1 MFLQLFSNAY
11 KSDIIK
17 YEMRDIML
25 KIEGLK
31 VATDN
36 KVILNDFNM
45 LINDGEIHVI
55 MGPNGVGKSTLSR
68 VIMGDNNYKVLA
80 GNIIF
85 NGDNLIP
92 MSTDERAKSGIFLAM
107 QYPMEIEGVTNQDFL
122 RTAMSAV
129 NNKRIGLYDFI
140 LKCES
145 ESDDLSM
152 NKDLIHRS
160 LNVGFSGGE
169 KKKNEVLQIKLL
181 EPKFIILDE
190 LDSGLD
196 VDSLKIVG
204 DNIHNYKEENPLTSI
219 LIITHHPKIL
229 EYLHPDYVHI
239 MSNGNIIKTGDY
251 SLAMEIEKNGY
262 TNYKNSENILTKED
276 NNE

>member
-1 MFLQLFSNAY
+1 
-11 KSDIIK
+11 
-17 YEMRDIML
+17 ML
-25 KIEGLK
+25 KINNLE

-36 KVILNDFNM
+36 KIILKDFN
-45 LINDGEIHVI
+45 LIINDGEIHTI

-68 VIMGDNNYKVLA
+68 VIMGDPNYKVLN
-80 GNIIF
+80 GEMTF
-85 NGDNLIP
+85 NGDNL
-92 MSTDERAKSGIFLAM
+92 MVLSTDERAKKGIFLAM
-107 QYPMEIEGVTNQDFL
+107 QYPMEIEGVSNQDFL
-122 RTAMSAV
+122 RTAIGSV

-140 LKCES
+140 LKCEKGA
-145 ESDDLSM
+145 EELSM

-181 EPKFIILDE
+181 TPKFIILDE

-196 VDSLKIVG
+196 VDSLRIVG
-204 DNIHNYKEENPLTSI
+204 ENIKKYKEENPNTSI

-229 EYLHPDYVHI
+229 EYLKPDFVHV
-239 MSNGNIIKTGDY
+239 MSKGKILETGAY
-251 SLAMEIEKNGY
+251 SLANDIEKNGY
-262 TNYKNSENILTKED
+262 NKYLNKENVITKEV

>member
-1 MFLQLFSNAY
+1 
-11 KSDIIK
+11 
-17 YEMRDIML
+17 ML
-25 KIEGLK
+25 KINNLE

-36 KVILNDFNM
+36 KIILKDFN
-45 LINDGEIHVI
+45 LIINDGEIHTI

-68 VIMGDNNYKVLA
+68 VIMGDPNYKVLN
-80 GNIIF
+80 GEMTF
-85 NGDNLIP
+85 NGDNL
-92 MSTDERAKSGIFLAM
+92 MVLSTDERAKKGIFLAM
-107 QYPMEIEGVTNQDFL
+107 QYPMEIEGVSNQDFL
-122 RTAMSAV
+122 RTAIGSV

-140 LKCES
+140 LKCEKGA
-145 ESDDLSM
+145 EELSM

-181 EPKFIILDE
+181 TPKFIILDE

-196 VDSLKIVG
+196 VDSLRIVG
-204 DNIHNYKEENPLTSI
+204 ENIKKYKEENPNTSI

-229 EYLHPDYVHI
+229 EYLKPDFVHVMCKGKI
-239 MSNGNIIKTGDY
+239 LETGDY
-251 SLAMEIEKNGY
+251 SLANDIEKNGY
-262 TNYKNSENILTKED
+262 NKYLNKENVITKEV

>member
-1 MFLQLFSNAY
+1 MF
-11 KSDIIK
+11 
-17 YEMRDIML
+17 
-25 KIEGLK
+25 KINNLE

-36 KVILNDFNM
+36 KIILKDFN
-45 LINDGEIHVI
+45 LIINDGEIHTI

-68 VIMGDNNYKVLA
+68 VIMGDPNYKVLN
-80 GNIIF
+80 GEMTF
-85 NGDNLIP
+85 NGDNLMIL
-92 MSTDERAKSGIFLAM
+92 STDERAKKGIFLAM
-107 QYPMEIEGVTNQDFL
+107 QYPMEIEGVSNQDFL
-122 RTAMSAV
+122 RTAIGSV

-140 LKCES
+140 LKCEKGA
-145 ESDDLSM
+145 EELSM

-181 EPKFIILDE
+181 TPKFIILDE

-196 VDSLKIVG
+196 VDSLRIVG
-204 DNIHNYKEENPLTSI
+204 ENIKKYKEENPNTSI

-229 EYLHPDYVHI
+229 EYLKPDFVHVRSKGKI
-239 MSNGNIIKTGDY
+239 LETGDY
-251 SLAMEIEKNGY
+251 SLANDIEKNGY
-262 TNYKNSENILTKED
+262 NKYLNKENVITKED